1 MTLNEYQK
9 AASRT
14 SGHLTAHGHIEN
26 GVMGLCGES
35 GECID
40 IVKKATFQGHPV
52 DREKL
57 IDELSDV
64 LWYAAELA
72 TGLEVD
78 LDDVAQHN
86 IDKLTARYPDGFSSE
101 KSIYRKEYKNDGR

>member
-9 AASRT
+9 AANRT
-14 SGHLTAHGHIEN
+14 SGQLTNHGHIEN

-40 IVKKATFQGHPV
+40 LVKKATFQGHPL

-57 IDELSDV
+57 IDELGDV

-72 TGLEVD
+72 TGLG
-78 LDDVAQHN
+78 
-86 IDKLTARYPDGFSSE
+86 GFP
-101 KSIYRKEYKNDGR
+101 

>member
-1 MTLNEYQK
+1 MTLNEYQIL
-9 AASRT
+9 AHRT
-14 SGHLTAHGHIEN
+14 TNHELTNQGLIEN

-40 IVKKATFQGHPV
+40 IVKKSLFQGHPL

-72 TGLEVD
+72 TGLEVA
-78 LDDVAQHN
+78 LSDVAQHN

-101 KSIYRKEYKNDGR
+101 KSIHRKEYENA